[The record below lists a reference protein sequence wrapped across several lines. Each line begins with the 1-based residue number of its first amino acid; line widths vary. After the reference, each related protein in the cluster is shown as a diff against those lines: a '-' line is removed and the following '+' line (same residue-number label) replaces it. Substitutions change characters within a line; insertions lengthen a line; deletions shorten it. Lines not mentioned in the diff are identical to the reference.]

1 MSLHPVLV
9 CCFRQPRSRGLMKWL
24 GVLRAEALSM
34 CSIMTEFLKL
44 LKQVL
49 GFMQTTS
56 EYVAV

>member
-1 MSLHPVLV
+1 
-9 CCFRQPRSRGLMKWL
+9 MKWL

-44 LKQVL
+44 LKEVL
-49 GFMQTTS
+49 GSMQTTS